1 MAPVLSLPPI
11 ESEFIEVD
19 SHRVRLL
26 TDAREAYPAMLD
38 AIAGAKRE
46 VLFEMYWIQ
55 ADSAGLRF
63 RDALVEKAKQGV
75 SVRVT
80 YDALGSI
87 TAPAS
92 MWLPL
97 IAAGGEVYEFAPI
110 STTAGAVSAGSDQ
123 LPRPSQNLGGR
134 WRERFHRRDE
144 HRRRVA
150 PPRGGRGRLAR

>member
-26 TDAREAYPAMLD
+26 TDAREAYPAMLE

-87 TAPAS
+87 TAPCVDVAS
-92 MWLPL
+92 PHRRGRRGLRVCPD
-97 IAAGGEVYEFAPI
+97 F
-110 STTAGAVSAGSDQ
+110 TTAGAVSAGSA
-123 LPRPSQNLGGR
+123 STSATIAKSWWSMGR
-134 WRERFHRRDE
+134 KGSP
-144 HRRRVA
+144 A
-150 PPRGGRGRLAR
+150 G